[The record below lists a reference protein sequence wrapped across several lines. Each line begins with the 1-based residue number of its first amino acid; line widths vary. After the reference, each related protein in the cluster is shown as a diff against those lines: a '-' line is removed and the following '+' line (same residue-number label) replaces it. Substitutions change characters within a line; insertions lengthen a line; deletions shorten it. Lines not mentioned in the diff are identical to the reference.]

1 MIYHLTLTRACQK
14 LKYNNIKFW
23 QEPGTSE
30 YMLSG
35 EYKIGTS
42 TRSSTGQ
49 YLIKSW
55 SLLMSLWPSDLM
67 TKNVL

>member
-1 MIYHLTLTRACQK
+1 MIHHLTLTRACQK

-35 EYKIGTS
+35 EYNIGTS
-42 TRSSTGQ
+42 TLVIYWAVFNQELEPLDEPMTQRSH
-49 YLIKSW
+49 
-55 SLLMSLWPSDLM
+55 D
-67 TKNVL
+67 

>member
-1 MIYHLTLTRACQK
+1 MIHHLALTRACQK

-42 TRSSTGQ
+42 TLVIYWAVFNQELEPLDEPMTQRSH
-49 YLIKSW
+49 
-55 SLLMSLWPSDLM
+55 D
-67 TKNVL
+67 